1 MLEKIFSGE
10 MADMS
15 RFSAP
20 GLIVMALGV
29 ALCAL
34 AQKLAK
40 GNEKQ
45 YYLFK
50 FGGLIIVMAGALI
63 TVKLFG

>member
-1 MLEKIFSGE
+1 

-15 RFSAP
+15 RFSVA

-29 ALCAL
+29 ALSIL
-34 AQKLAK
+34 AGRLAK
-40 GNEKQ
+40 GKEKR
-45 YYLFK
+45 YYFLK
-50 FGGLIIVMAGALI
+50 FGGLIVVMIGALM